1 MGLHKFSQLSQG
13 TQLALVVRQKKESFL
28 SCQFVYL
35 PDICWVDWV
44 NLLLI
49 FNEDIFSL
57 MCIIVYNIASK
68 PHFLTTLQNYLY
80 NSHGTRVATYQGSRI
95 FIYFILYFILFF
107 DFEYVKNMQGKIE
120 VEDKRSAIRQNVSNL
135 NVNCLHFS
143 ICCFCL

>member
-1 MGLHKFSQLSQG
+1 MSTIVPGDGMGLHKFSQLSQG

-57 MCIIVYNIASK
+57 MCIFVYNIASK

-107 DFEYVKNMQGKIE
+107 DFEYVKNM
-120 VEDKRSAIRQNVSNL
+120 
-135 NVNCLHFS
+135 
-143 ICCFCL
+143 

>member
-1 MGLHKFSQLSQG
+1 MMYCIHYNTLQWVPLYQGMEWAFTNSHNSHK
-13 TQLALVVRQKKESFL
+13 VVRQKKESFL

-57 MCIIVYNIASK
+57 MCIFVYNIASK

-107 DFEYVKNMQGKIE
+107 DFEYVKNM
-120 VEDKRSAIRQNVSNL
+120 
-135 NVNCLHFS
+135 
-143 ICCFCL
+143 